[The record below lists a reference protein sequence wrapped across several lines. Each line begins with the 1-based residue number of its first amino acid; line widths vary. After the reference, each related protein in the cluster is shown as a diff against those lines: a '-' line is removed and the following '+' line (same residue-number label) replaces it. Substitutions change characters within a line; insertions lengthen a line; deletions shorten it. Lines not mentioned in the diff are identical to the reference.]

1 MEWVGQYLLFLAKVA
16 TFFLLVFG
24 FFLAMAGIRR
34 QLGMERGVLS
44 VRSLNRHYEQ
54 MARTIEAATSG
65 KPAAG
70 LRVWRRARKLQ
81 PVAHQRRVFVLNF
94 AGDLSAG
101 AVAGLRQEVTAI
113 VSGRREGDEVV
124 LRIESLGGVVASYGL
139 AASQVVRL
147 KEAGIS
153 VTACVD
159 RAAASGGYMMACVAD
174 RILAAPFAVVGSIG
188 VVAQLPNFHRLLKRH
203 DIDFEQFHAGKYKRT
218 VTLFGENSE
227 ADREKV
233 REQVEEVFGLF
244 KEFVGR
250 YRPSLDVERVATGE
264 YWYGSRAVE
273 LGLVDELRTSD
284 DYLLEASREAG
295 LFEVRYTGKKP
306 RPWWL
311 RLLGELRT

>member
-1 MEWVGQYLLFLAKVA
+1 
-16 TFFLLVFG
+16 
-24 FFLAMAGIRR
+24 
-34 QLGMERGVLS
+34 
-44 VRSLNRHYEQ
+44 
-54 MARTIEAATSG
+54 
-65 KPAAG
+65 
-70 LRVWRRARKLQ
+70 
-81 PVAHQRRVFVLNF
+81 VFVVNF

-113 VSGRREGDEVV
+113 LSSRREGDEVV

-147 KEAGIS
+147 KAAGIR
-153 VTACVD
+153 VTVCVD

-188 VVAQLPNFHRLLKRH
+188 VVAQLPNFHRLLKRY

-218 VTLFGENSE
+218 VTLFGENTE
-227 ADREKV
+227 ADRAKV
-233 REQVEEVFGLF
+233 REQVEEVFELF

-250 YRPSLDVERVATGE
+250 YRPSLDVDRVATGE

-295 LFEVRYTGKKP
+295 LFEVRYMGRKP

-311 RLLGELRT
+311 RLLGNH